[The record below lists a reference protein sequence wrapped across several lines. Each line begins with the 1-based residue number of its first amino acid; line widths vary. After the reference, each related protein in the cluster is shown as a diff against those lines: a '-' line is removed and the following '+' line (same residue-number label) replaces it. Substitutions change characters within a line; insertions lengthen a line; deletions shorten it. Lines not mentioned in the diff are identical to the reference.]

1 MNGPAFTRPGLIQHI
16 TSNLLTA
23 PNLKSELQKLKNG
36 QNVIYTIEDLAISN
50 SLANSNE
57 FNILINRVT
66 SHNNND
72 DGTGIQGTFRVEGG
86 LASILNG
93 TKAKDVVDKI
103 QVRTLIYIGDFT
115 PVGDGMP
122 TSGMPASG
130 GRRRKYTKKAR
141 KTRRRSRKHRS

>member
-1 MNGPAFTRPGLIQHI
+1 M
-16 TSNLLTA
+16 
-23 PNLKSELQKLKNG
+23 KNG

-50 SLANSNE
+50 SPANSNE

-66 SHNNND
+66 NRNID
-72 DGTGIQGTFRVEGG
+72 DDTGIQGTFRVEGG

-115 PVGDGMP
+115 PVEDGMP

-130 GRRRKYTKKAR
+130 GRHRKYTKKAR
-141 KTRRRSRKHRS
+141 KTRRRRSRKHRS